1 MGRNG
6 KEVKRMSIVSPETVV
21 ISRNDCNVI
30 TIVVT
35 TDSEAFAEKLYS
47 SEKDIT
53 LEDIRKKYESYSI
66 FIITVICETP
76 LEGVI
81 YQYGN
86 YNDGYWH
93 NHGKTV
99 GYA

>member
-53 LEDIRKKYESYSI
+53 LKDIEDEYEDYDV
-66 FIITVICETP
+66 ITVICETP

-86 YNDGYWH
+86 YNDGKWH
-93 NHGKTV
+93 THGKTV

>member
-1 MGRNG
+1 
-6 KEVKRMSIVSPETVV
+6 MSIVSPETVF
-21 ISRNDCNVI
+21 ISKDDWN
-30 TIVVT
+30 VVT
-35 TDSEAFAEKLYS
+35 ITAITDGEAFAETLYS

-53 LEDIRKKYESYSI
+53 LKDIEDKFSEDYDV
-66 FIITVICETP
+66 ITVICETP
-76 LEGVI
+76 FEGVI

-86 YNDGYWH
+86 YNDGNWH

>member
-1 MGRNG
+1 
-6 KEVKRMSIVSPETVV
+6 MSIVSPETVV
-21 ISRNDCNVI
+21 ISKDDWNVVI
-30 TIVVT
+30 IIVE
-35 TDSEAFAEKLYS
+35 TDKETFTEKLYS

-53 LEDIRKKYESYSI
+53 LKDIEDEYSEDYDV
-66 FIITVICETP
+66 ITVICETP

-86 YNDGYWH
+86 YNDGKWH

>member
-1 MGRNG
+1 
-6 KEVKRMSIVSPETVV
+6 MSIVSSETVLLH
-21 ISRNDCNVI
+21 SGLCDA
-30 TIVVT
+30 VVT
-35 TDSEAFAEKLYS
+35 VIVEANENIFTEKLYS

-53 LEDIRKKYESYSI
+53 LKDIEEEYSEDYDV
-66 FIITVICETP
+66 ITVICETP

-86 YNDGYWH
+86 YNDGSWH
-93 NHGKTV
+93 THGKTV